1 MIKMTQEFTDF
12 LASPLESRLPT
23 FVNNCLTER
32 GRKIANQLGP
42 VFLEIL
48 KNNYHIPPA
57 AEVAKY
63 AAGDCFHSSVAV
75 FFQLFQS
82 YPHPKIFLV
91 TGTFRPPSIKEVI
104 YHAWLQCD
112 NVVFNVSMIPLRP
125 LYSVEFEHYKK
136 HNSLTRIIQKIGI
149 REFNELAKKLDMRSL
164 KDGDAIS
171 SDVVVN
177 TLLSKTL
184 REQRRYLDG
193 LRK

>member
-1 MIKMTQEFTDF
+1 M
-12 LASPLESRLPT
+12 
-23 FVNNCLTER
+23 
-32 GRKIANQLGP
+32 
-42 VFLEIL
+42 
-48 KNNYHIPPA
+48 
-57 AEVAKY
+57 
-63 AAGDCFHSSVAV
+63 
-75 FFQLFQS
+75 
-82 YPHPKIFLV
+82 
-91 TGTFRPPSIKEVI
+91 
-104 YHAWLQCD
+104 
-112 NVVFNVSMIPLRP
+112 
-125 LYSVEFEHYKK
+125 EFEHYKK